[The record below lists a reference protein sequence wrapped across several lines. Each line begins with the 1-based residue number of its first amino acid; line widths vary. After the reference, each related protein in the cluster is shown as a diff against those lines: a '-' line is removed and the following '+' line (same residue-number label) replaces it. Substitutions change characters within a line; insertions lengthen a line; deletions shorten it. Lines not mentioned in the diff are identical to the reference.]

1 MQKRTKGSKPELSAA
16 PSSRKCFKMAHCAT
30 PKRSPACSTTSNSW
44 CDPALLSTR
53 SITLFPHGR
62 PRRLSAFSARAAFC
76 KNDPAAVRWL
86 SRGLVN
92 VPRFFSISASARVL
106 LRRRSNAPTIRRE
119 ANFDAYR
126 PTGREPHVV
135 AHRSPRG
142 LHVAEFVSPRVSHFG
157 LAHRVDWPAVRLAQR
172 DESANSSLESANR
185 RCRLSSF
192 RDLEFC
198 FLRRAPQ
205 LPFPRRAPTVFASA
219 IPTLVNVVRPLC
231 CRVLAS
237 GLDVARSSSE
247 LSTRPHCRARRTK
260 RAGFRRRA
268 RIIVPTPRLDPVA
281 RALRMRIRALIGD
294 DEPLN

>member
-157 LAHRVDWPAVRLAQR
+157 LAHRVDWPAVYPAQR
-172 DESANSSLESANR
+172 NEPARPSVEIADR
-185 RCRLSSF
+185 RGRLSSF
-192 RDLEFC
+192 RGLELC

-205 LPFPRRAPTVFASA
+205 LPFPGLAPPVFASA
-219 IPTLVNVVRPLC
+219 IPTLVNAVWPFCV
-231 CRVLAS
+231 RVLADS
-237 GLDVARSSSE
+237 LDVAQRSSNRRAPNE
-247 LSTRPHCRARRTK
+247 HRAR
-260 RAGFRRRA
+260 
-268 RIIVPTPRLDPVA
+268 
-281 RALRMRIRALIGD
+281 
-294 DEPLN
+294 